1 MPTPARVVVVPGEPG
16 PLRIDEIDL
25 PDPGPY
31 HVVVKQY
38 ASGICHSQLHQM
50 HRRVGTPQV
59 LGHESTGVVIAKG
72 SKVNHVEEGDMVFV
86 TWVPRDGARMDR
98 RLDNPVLT
106 LADGSTA
113 QGVFTWADTTIADE
127 QYVVKVPQ
135 DTKRDVTAIIGCAV
149 MTGSGAVYHTAR
161 VQKGQSVAVFGVG
174 GVGLS
179 AIAAAKAVGANPI
192 IAVDLDEAKL
202 GFAKQFGATVG
213 VNASEGDA
221 VAKIKELT
229 ARDDE
234 FDMRGNPVSGVD
246 FAFDCIGVRVT
257 MEQILHAFEDQAER
271 GAVERLIEEA
281 KRLGMT
287 VFLGTSGASFRLP
300 VPGRARPLS
309 LGWLFPP
316 GTVGWFGLRA
326 LNLGFEHSSSTPIP
340 DRLMPH
346 LATYA
351 EAFERIPGAEKV
363 TAKGMRACR
372 FSPPLMVE
380 REDDI
385 RQALRKIVQSLNALE

>member
-1 MPTPARVVVVPGEPG
+1 MGQIFHLNGGRIVPLQEVPYDSEDILQSLLAQFPEILGESSSDKGTSWLLIERESGVPDAEAAGGRWALDHLFLDADGVPTLVEVKRSTDTRIRREVVGQMLDYAANAVAYWPLEHMQAQFERRCADEEKDAEAELSSFLGEDGDPEEFWIQVKTN
-16 PLRIDEIDL
+16 LRAGRIRL
-25 PDPGPY
+25 
-31 HVVVKQY
+31 
-38 ASGICHSQLHQM
+38 
-50 HRRVGTPQV
+50 
-59 LGHESTGVVIAKG
+59 
-72 SKVNHVEEGDMVFV
+72 VFV
-86 TWVPRDGARMDR
+86 ADSIPRELGRIVEFLNEQMDPAEVLALEVHQFVGEGTQTLVPRLIGRTAVSEIVKPTGTTRK
-98 RLDNPVLT
+98 RL
-106 LADGSTA
+106 
-113 QGVFTWADTTIADE
+113 
-127 QYVVKVPQ
+127 
-135 DTKRDVTAIIGCAV
+135 
-149 MTGSGAVYHTAR
+149 
-161 VQKGQSVAVFGVG
+161 
-174 GVGLS
+174 
-179 AIAAAKAVGANPI
+179 
-192 IAVDLDEAKL
+192 
-202 GFAKQFGATVG
+202 
-213 VNASEGDA
+213 
-221 VAKIKELT
+221 
-229 ARDDE
+229 
-234 FDMRGNPVSGVD
+234 
-246 FAFDCIGVRVT
+246 T